1 MTTFHA
7 FLNPQTHR
15 DTTAA
20 PLLFLF
26 LIPML
31 AVVGLIVWLASG
43 PTWGFV
49 AAAIVAVALFTTVIV
64 LVVAR
69 RLDDEDDE
77 RE

>member
-1 MTTFHA
+1 MSTFHA
-7 FLNPQTHR
+7 FLSPATHR
-15 DTTAA
+15 DTTPA

-49 AAAIVAVALFTTVIV
+49 AATILAIVVFTALIAVVF
-64 LVVAR
+64 AR
-69 RLDDEDDE
+69 RLNDEDGD
-77 RE
+77 R

>member
-7 FLNPQTHR
+7 FLNPETHS
-15 DTTAA
+15 DATAA

-26 LIPML
+26 LIPLL

-49 AAAIVAVALFTTVIV
+49 AATIVAIAVFTAVIVAVF
-64 LVVAR
+64 AR
-69 RLDDEDDE
+69 RLNDEDDE
-77 RE
+77 R

>member
-1 MTTFHA
+1 MSTFHA
-7 FLNPQTHR
+7 FLSPRTHS

-49 AAAIVAVALFTTVIV
+49 AAAIVAILVFTAVIV
-64 LVVAR
+64 VVFAR

-77 RE
+77 RR

>member
-1 MTTFHA
+1 MTSFHA
-7 FLNPQTHR
+7 FMNPATHR

-49 AAAIVAVALFTTVIV
+49 AAAIVAVAAFTAAIV
-64 LVVAR
+64 VVFAR
-69 RLDDEDDE
+69 RLDDEDDD
-77 RE
+77 R

>member
-1 MTTFHA
+1 MYEIVF
-7 FLNPQTHR
+7 
-15 DTTAA
+15 
-20 PLLFLF
+20 
-26 LIPML
+26 L

-69 RLDDEDDE
+69 RLNDEDDE

>member
-7 FLNPQTHR
+7 FMNPATHR
-15 DTTAA
+15 DTTPA

-49 AAAIVAVALFTTVIV
+49 AAAILAIVVFTAVIV
-64 LVVAR
+64 VVFAR
-69 RLDDEDDE
+69 RLNDEDDD
-77 RE
+77 R

>member
-1 MTTFHA
+1 MTSFHA
-7 FLNPQTHR
+7 FMNPATHR

-49 AAAIVAVALFTTVIV
+49 AAAIVAVAVFTAAIV
-64 LVVAR
+64 VVFTR
-69 RLDDEDDE
+69 RLNDEDDD
-77 RE
+77 R

>member
-7 FLNPQTHR
+7 FLNPATHR

-49 AAAIVAVALFTTVIV
+49 AAAILAIVVFTTVIV
-64 LVVAR
+64 AVVAR
-69 RLDDEDDE
+69 RLNDEDDG

>member
-1 MTTFHA
+1 MSTLHA
-7 FLNPQTHR
+7 LLHPAPHEDR
-15 DTTAA
+15 SSA

-49 AAAIVAVALFTTVIV
+49 GAALLVTIVLLGGIVVAIV
-64 LVVAR
+64 R
-69 RLDDEDDE
+69 RLNDDEDD
-77 RE
+77 R

>member
-7 FLNPQTHR
+7 FMNPATHR
-15 DTTAA
+15 DTTPA

-26 LIPML
+26 LIPLL

-49 AAAIVAVALFTTVIV
+49 AATIIAIVVFTAVIV
-64 LVVAR
+64 VVFAR
-69 RLDDEDDE
+69 RLNDEDDD
-77 RE
+77 R

>member
-7 FLNPQTHR
+7 FMNPATHR
-15 DTTAA
+15 DTTPA

-43 PTWGFV
+43 PTWGLVV
-49 AAAIVAVALFTTVIV
+49 AALVAVVLFTAVIVA
-64 LVVAR
+64 VVAR
-69 RLDDEDDE
+69 RLDDEDDD
-77 RE
+77 RY